1 MGLIMFLFS
10 FLAGFDLVPSV
21 CFRRIAV
28 VMGRE
33 N

>member
-10 FLAGFDLVPSV
+10 FLAGFDLVHSV
-21 CFRRIAV
+21 CFRMRVV